1 MPSDPASTRTT
12 MAEDYLKVI
21 WKAEEWADEAADSG
35 ISTNEIAATLGVS
48 ASTVS
53 GNLRKLDRDGY
64 LDYEPYRRIALSD
77 QGRAIAVSMVRRH
90 RLIETYLV
98 ERLGYGWDE
107 VHDEAEVL
115 EHAVSDRLLD
125 RFDLELGHPTA
136 DPHGDPIPDADLRID
151 EGHTRSLGDLAAGTA
166 GRFVRVSDADPE
178 MLRYLGERGIA
189 IGDELEVVDR
199 QPFDGPMTVRFGDN
213 LQILGGALVTETV
226 FTWPGM
232 GRLFLD
238 SLGYNDYPVVMGLL
252 MFSAVLVLIGSLVA
266 DLVTALVDPRIRL
279 A

>member
-21 WKAEEWADEAADSG
+21 WKAEEWADEGADSG

-64 LDYEPYRRIALSD
+64 LDYEPYRRIALSEK
-77 QGRAIAVSMVRRH
+77 GRAIAVSMVRRH

-125 RFDLELGHPTA
+125 RFDVELGHPTA
-136 DPHGDPIPDADLRID
+136 DPHGDPIPAADGTVVRPPA
-151 EGHTRSLGDLAAGTA
+151 HPLGDFVEGEC
-166 GRFVRVSDADPE
+166 GFVVRVSDDEPE
-178 MLRYLGERGIA
+178 LLRYLSSLDLRVGAHVRVGER
-189 IGDELEVVDR
+189 R
-199 QPFDGPMTVRFGDN
+199 
-213 LQILGGALVTETV
+213 
-226 FTWPGM
+226 
-232 GRLFLD
+232 
-238 SLGYNDYPVVMGLL
+238 DY
-252 MFSAVLVLIGSLVA
+252 AGSLQVVLTDAHDRAVGSVELAGVA
-266 DLVTALVDPRIRL
+266 AASVWANSEPHTHA
-279 A
+279 